1 MKQEQRDG
9 VQSAGWLAGVIQRIR
24 QEMLT
29 LNRVLVSCTS
39 DNAAVCVKALT
50 IVNEDKDLAYVVH
63 HRCDCRGLPLLV
75 GEVVKQYNI
84 EESSKCLVSQIQ
96 ERDKKYLPLPYTPTC
111 WGQYQKQWRVDAE
124 GRM

>member
-1 MKQEQRDG
+1 MCRGGSPYTCVFMKQEQRDG
-9 VQSAGWLAGVIQRIR
+9 VQSAEWLAGVIQRIR

-63 HRCDCRGLPLLV
+63 HRCVCHGLSLLV
-75 GEVVKQYNI
+75 GEV
-84 EESSKCLVSQIQ
+84 
-96 ERDKKYLPLPYTPTC
+96 
-111 WGQYQKQWRVDAE
+111 
-124 GRM
+124 